1 MEKIKVLALI
11 GSFPTKIN
19 PSAAIFVLNQL
30 EHMKKHCQF
39 KVVVPYAYVP
49 NFKHVNPFY
58 RFSKIPLIEDIS
70 GIEVY
75 RPRYLQISRFFLFSP
90 ILRSAAML
98 IETANIYLS
107 AISVVKNIEKKW
119 KFDVIHIHGPISEG
133 VLGVSAKRMYKKP
146 LAITFHGED
155 ATILSKMGL
164 LKFVCRRTLKNCD
177 AFIFVT
183 GYLQKALGQKLP
195 GEKVAIIPSGY
206 MVSRFKPMGRE
217 KCAKRLGLPKRRKTI
232 IFVGG
237 FTERKGVEYL
247 LKAVGIASKQG
258 NDITCL
264 MVGGGKL
271 MKKLQSLAQ
280 NLGIGGNVIFAG
292 YRAPDEVPLWINAS
306 DLLVLPSL
314 DEGLPN
320 VVVEALACGKPVV
333 ATNVGGIP
341 DVVNDDVGYLVRPKD
356 ENELAK
362 KIIMALERKWDRK
375 KLMRRARQFS
385 VAKSAKK
392 LVDVYKNMLKIR

>member
-1 MEKIKVLALI
+1 
-11 GSFPTKIN
+11 
-19 PSAAIFVLNQL
+19 VLNQL

-49 NFKHVNPFY
+49 NFKHINPFY
-58 RFSKIPLIEDIS
+58 RFSKVPLIEDIS

-75 RPRYLQISRFFLFSP
+75 RPRYLQISRFFLFSA

-119 KFDVIHIHGPISEG
+119 KFDIIHIHGPISEG

-164 LKFVCRRTLKNCD
+164 LKYVYGRTLKNCD

-183 GYLQKALGQKLP
+183 GYLQKALSQKLP

-206 MVSRFKPMGRE
+206 MVSRFKLMDRE
-217 KCAKRLGLPKRRKTI
+217 KCAKKLGLPKRRKTI

-247 LKAVGIASKQG
+247 LKAMGIISKKG
-258 NDITCL
+258 NDIMCL
-264 MVGGGKL
+264 MVGGGNL
-271 MKKLQSLAQ
+271 MKKLKRLAH
-280 NLGIGGNVIFAG
+280 NLGIEGNVIFAG
-292 YRAPDEVPLWINAS
+292 YRAPDEVPIWINAS

-341 DVVNDDVGYLVRPKD
+341 DVVNDDVGYLVRPRD
-356 ENELAK
+356 ENELAR

-375 KLMRRARQFS
+375 KLMKRARQFS
-385 VAKSAKK
+385 VTKSAKK
-392 LVDVYKNMLKIR
+392 LMDVYKNMLKH